1 MREVDASWKRAI
13 EVVEQIEKCAR
24 ELNQKHV
31 EIAAEHLKLDDY
43 AEKIKNIIRIRKDNT
58 LEATD
63 IECAVDDIECNTEQL
78 EGHLDSAFSQMENL
92 KSNLKHIKKA
102 RW

>member
-1 MREVDASWKRAI
+1 MRKVDASWKRAI

-31 EIAAEHLKLDDY
+31 IIAAEHLKLDDY
-43 AEKIKNIIRIRKDNT
+43 TAEIKNIIKIRKDAS
-58 LEATD
+58 LKLQD
-63 IECAVDDIECNTEQL
+63 IDSTVDDIECNVDEL
-78 EGHLDSAFSQMENL
+78 EGYLDHAFTQMENL
-92 KSNLKHIKKA
+92 KDNLKHIKKE